1 MTSSEG
7 PDRGAGGEPAQGES
21 VEQLKAEIAALRA
34 RVDELTAE
42 RAGGARAEEERQ
54 QSHLLLAALV
64 ENSPSVIFMKDLEG
78 RYLLLNQGLE
88 RMLQLDRGQIL
99 GATDFDLFSRE
110 AAEVMREGDQRALAS
125 AHAVQIEEVVQTQNG
140 PRHFFTIKFPIRGA
154 RGELVGLC
162 GVATDITDRKRDEAE
177 RAVLQEQVIAAQR
190 IALQELSTPLVPIA
204 AGVLA
209 MPLVGTIDGARARLI
224 MESLLD
230 GIAAHGAHTAILDI
244 TGVRIV
250 DTQVAN
256 GLVSAARAARLL
268 GARVVLTGISPS
280 VAQTLV
286 QLGADLGGIATLS
299 TLQAGI
305 AHALAR

>member
-1 MTSSEG
+1 MTSSED
-7 PDRGAGGEPAQGES
+7 PDRGAGGEPVQGES

-34 RVDELTAE
+34 RVAELTAQG
-42 RAGGARAEEERQ
+42 AGGARTGEERV
-54 QSHLLLAALV
+54 QSHLLLMALV

-78 RYLLLNQGLE
+78 RYLLVNRGME
-88 RMLQLDRGQIL
+88 RLLQLDREQIL
-99 GATDFDLFSRE
+99 GATDFALFSHE
-110 AAEVMREGDQRALAS
+110 AAVILREDDKKALAS
-125 AHAVQIEEVVQTQNG
+125 AHAVQIEEVLQTPHG
-140 PRHFFTIKFPIRGA
+140 PRTFFTLKFPIQGA
-154 RGELVGLC
+154 RGEVVGIC
-162 GVATDITDRKRDEAE
+162 GVATDISDRKRDEAE
-177 RAVLQEQVIAAQR
+177 RAALQEQVIAAQR
-190 IALQELSTPLVPIA
+190 AALQELSTPLVPIA

-209 MPLVGTIDGARARLI
+209 MPLVGTIDGARARQI
-224 MESLLD
+224 MECLLD

-268 GARVVLTGISPS
+268 GARVVLTGISAG

-286 QLGADLGGIATLS
+286 QLEADLAGIATLS